1 MITAQLNNYRQ
12 SPRKVRLLAD
22 LIRGKRVAEALVSLE
37 YAGKRASLPFM
48 KLLKSAVANAKHN
61 FDMKEET
68 LFVKAVEVNQG
79 DTLMRRM
86 PRARGSAVPIRK
98 RTSHLVITLD
108 QKDLPV
114 KKVKKVSSKKTTTK
128 TETK

>member
-12 SPRKVRLLAD
+12 SSRKVRLLAD
-22 LIRGKRVAEALVSLE
+22 LIRGKKITDALVSLE

-86 PRARGSAVPIRK
+86 PRARGSAFPIRK
-98 RTSHLVITLD
+98 RTSHVVITLD
-108 QKDLPV
+108 QKEIKEKTKKSST
-114 KKVKKVSSKKTTTK
+114 KKVATKNVTTK
-128 TETK
+128 